1 VVDDGPPAPRDD
13 GALAL
18 YVWTW
23 AGETFANALLWRRP
37 RVAAAGAAAMGAI
50 AAPALWRRVRDGA

>member
-1 VVDDGPPAPRDD
+1 MAGDD

-23 AGETFANALLWRRP
+23 VGETFANAVLWRTP
-37 RVAAAGAAAMGAI
+37 RVAAAGGAAMGAF
-50 AAPALWRRVRDGA
+50 AVPALMARRRA